1 MLELLAAVLEVLAAV
16 LELLAAVLEV
26 LAAAP
31 PWPLEVLAAAPPW
44 PLEVLAAAPP
54 WLLDDTVALV
64 DDAVDVSV
72 VSSLPQPMSAIAAR
86 LEERSKFVGFIGI

>member
-1 MLELLAAVLEVLAAV
+1 MLEELAAEPVLAAEPAWP
-16 LELLAAVLEV
+16 LEELAAEPV

-44 PLEVLAAAPP
+44 PL
-54 WLLDDTVALV
+54 DDAVALV